1 MIRIAQPNNSETTAL
16 QEAVDS
22 LKFRLNNV
30 AGQTEDTTLEKVDQ
44 LKITQEI
51 KELEN
56 KVEEVTQLLCKTTLS
71 YMVRFQ
77 LKDDLEYYHEII
89 EKKRQQLLNI

>member
-1 MIRIAQPNNSETTAL
+1 MIRIAQPNNSGTAAL
-16 QEAVDS
+16 QETVDS
-22 LKFRLNNV
+22 LKFRLDTV
-30 AGQTEDTTLEKVDQ
+30 EGQTEETSVEKVDQ
-44 LKITQEI
+44 LKILQEI

-77 LKDDLEYYHEII
+77 LKDDLEYYHDII
-89 EKKRQQLLNI
+89 EKKRQQLLDI